1 MDLRAMLAQ
10 PVPLLVAVNQ
20 NTALIENPLQKERR
34 PGLDPLQLGD
44 VDAATADPLQAYAQP
59 KAC

>member
-1 MDLRAMLAQ
+1 MLAQ